1 MLPVACILDG
11 RICNSFSLLNEVL
24 YAKSAELLHSNAA
37 AMDTNHTSLHILQLS
52 LNSPWDNASWILT
65 KCCPQRRWFKK
76 LAISI
81 PLENCTL
88 SISLAQASFSQSF
101 QMLKFS
107 QRPLINLN
115 SMTRLMWQKYSS
127 FKDAWKRKMLCTQQQ
142 LYYLT
147 MASGM
152 STVSSSNS
160 SLGFF
165 FHRTQLWRN
174 NV

>member
-1 MLPVACILDG
+1 MKSYTPKAQSCCTPVQQLWIQITCPFI
-11 RICNSFSLLNEVL
+11 SFQ
-24 YAKSAELLHSNAA
+24 LH
-37 AMDTNHTSLHILQLS
+37 
-52 LNSPWDNASWILT
+52 LNSPWDNAISVLF
-65 KCCPQRRWFKK
+65 KCCPQRRWSKK
-76 LAISI
+76 SAVSI

-88 SISLAQASFSQSF
+88 SISLAQASFSHPF

-142 LYYLT
+142 LYYLST
-147 MASGM
+147 ASGM
-152 STVSSSNS
+152 SISNSPNS

-165 FHRTQLWRN
+165 LPNHVLWKSN
-174 NV
+174 I